1 MTLTGLNYSGL
12 EILNYKSSDFKSEG
26 TKVANNNNNN
36 NNNNLTYKKLIYTPL
51 RLFKSSFKLP

>member
-1 MTLTGLNYSGL
+1 MMTLTGLNYSGL

-36 NNNNLTYKKLIYTPL
+36 NLTYKKLIYTPL

>member
-36 NNNNLTYKKLIYTPL
+36 NLTYKKLIYTPL

>member
-1 MTLTGLNYSGL
+1 MMILAGLNYSGL

-36 NNNNLTYKKLIYTPL
+36 NNNLTYKKLIYTPL

>member
-1 MTLTGLNYSGL
+1 MMILAGLNYSGL
-12 EILNYKSSDFKSEG
+12 EILNYKSSDYKSEG
-26 TKVANNNNNN
+26 TKVAK